1 MSYLLSNFE
10 NAAIYYKKSRRQK
23 LKESPINIIYPELLR
38 IITSILKVPV
48 KLSVKTFWGDKMK
61 VVIPELISLCILKYR
76 VYEEGLTKMLLEYLK
91 PGMVFID
98 VGAHFGYFSLLASYI
113 VGNTGQV
120 HSFEP
125 TPSSFNILRNNT
137 YNKKN
142 IVINNK
148 GVFSVKTDILLN
160 DYGLTYSSFNSIYR
174 ARLPID
180 TLAKID
186 ETTHKIKCI
195 LIDEYVDENNLF
207 PNFIKIDAESS
218 EYEIIKGMEKTIK
231 KCHPLI
237 SLEMGDMGIENIAK
251 SSELIKLL
259 ISKNYKPCIF
269 NGSIIINYDKM
280 DISCRY
286 DNMLFMPS

>member
-1 MSYLLSNFE
+1 
-10 NAAIYYKKSRRQK
+10 
-23 LKESPINIIYPELLR
+23 
-38 IITSILKVPV
+38 
-48 KLSVKTFWGDKMK
+48 
-61 VVIPELISLCILKYR
+61 
-76 VYEEGLTKMLLEYLK
+76 MLLEYLK

-98 VGAHFGYFSLLASYI
+98 VGAHFGYFSLLASCI

-142 IVINNK
+142 IVINNN
-148 GVFSVKTDILLN
+148 GVFSVKTDLSLN

-180 TLAKID
+180 TLEKID

-195 LIDEYVDENNLF
+195 SIDEYVEEHNLF
-207 PNFIKIDAESS
+207 PNYIKIDAESS
-218 EYEIIKGMEKTIK
+218 EYEIIMGMEKTIK

-237 SLEMGDMGIENIAK
+237 SIEIGDMGIENIPK
-251 SSELIKLL
+251 SSELIELL
-259 ISKNYKPCIF
+259 INKNYKPYIY
-269 NGSIIINYDKM
+269 NSSIIKNYDKM
-280 DISCRY
+280 DISCKY
-286 DNMLFMPS
+286 DNMLFVPS